1 MAPAWQQE
9 ELATKTTMMHNRT
22 AEQSV
27 EEGLANP
34 LRFFANLL
42 TVYVRLDE
50 INIITSFGEIAKTG
64 KSAK

>member
-27 EEGLANP
+27 EEGLENP

-42 TVYVRLDE
+42 TVYVSRYCE
-50 INIITSFGEIAKTG
+50 QSTKMIAQGVWPGT
-64 KSAK
+64 

>member
-9 ELATKTTMMHNRT
+9 ELATKTAMMHSRT

-42 TVYVRLDE
+42 TVYVGRLDK
-50 INIITSFGEIAKTG
+50 SCEIAK
-64 KSAK
+64 SERVNDARRN

>member
-1 MAPAWQQE
+1 
-9 ELATKTTMMHNRT
+9 MHSRT

-42 TVYVRLDE
+42 TGP
-50 INIITSFGEIAKTG
+50 FGFCFRMTND
-64 KSAK
+64 

>member
-9 ELATKTTMMHNRT
+9 ELATITTMMYSRT

-42 TVYVRLDE
+42 TVYVGRPDK
-50 INIITSFGEIAKTG
+50 TGEIAK
-64 KSAK
+64 

>member
-1 MAPAWQQE
+1 
-9 ELATKTTMMHNRT
+9 MHSRT

-42 TVYVRLDE
+42 TVYVIFPE
-50 INIITSFGEIAKTG
+50 
-64 KSAK
+64 

>member
-9 ELATKTTMMHNRT
+9 ELATKTTMMHSHT

-42 TVYVRLDE
+42 TVYVCAIKLFKM
-50 INIITSFGEIAKTG
+50 NQA
-64 KSAK
+64 